1 MGLLKRTD
9 ELNATDHK
17 NGHRRVYNLERL
29 ERDFRDAGLKVA
41 VSGGYW
47 LKTLSNAQID
57 EYYTPEMISAFLK
70 LGEKYPDIAGE
81 IYAAGIVD

>member
-9 ELNATDHK
+9 ELNATDFR
-17 NGHRRVYNLERL
+17 NGHRRVYDLEGL
-29 ERDFRDAGLKVA
+29 ERDFREAGLRVM

-57 EYYTPEMISAFLK
+57 EYYTPEMIGAFLK
-70 LGEKYPDIAGE
+70 VGEKYPDIAGE
-81 IYAAGIVD
+81 IYIAAISD